1 MISTRKRQHFCIDG
15 LFLKSD
21 SSVVHSNIYVVCNS
35 FRSWQSTKIGYARAR
50 YINVQH
56 KTIISLGNVENA
68 DEIIEF
74 ILKRSAVVLKRQS
87 SPILLHSVF
96 LWTFIAWARRRRW
109 SLLVQRQ
116 HRQTLR
122 TWEAACNEKT
132 KIGQQDC
139 SNFNG
144 GKQLQRDEDHDNC
157 NGKASALQFLRSRV
171 QQRLCQLR

>member
-1 MISTRKRQHFCIDG
+1 MRARVTSMFNIKRSSLQVT
-15 LFLKSD
+15 LKMPTKLQ
-21 SSVVHSNIYVVCNS
+21 NS
-35 FRSWQSTKIGYARAR
+35 FLSDLLLYLKDNHHRFF
-50 YINVQH
+50 
-56 KTIISLGNVENA
+56 
-68 DEIIEF
+68 F
-74 ILKRSAVVLKRQS
+74 IQF
-87 SPILLHSVF
+87 F

-157 NGKASALQFLRSRV
+157 NGKASALQCLRSRV